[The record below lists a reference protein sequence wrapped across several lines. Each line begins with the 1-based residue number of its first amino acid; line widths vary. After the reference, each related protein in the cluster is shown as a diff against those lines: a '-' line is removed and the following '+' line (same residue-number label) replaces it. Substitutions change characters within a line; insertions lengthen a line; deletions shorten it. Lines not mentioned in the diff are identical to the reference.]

1 MTFDKD
7 IFLSIYPQFSE
18 VSDATLS
25 FVWQNALMLSGI
37 ETDTTFSDAEKYNL
51 AYMLMC
57 HMLTLANRG
66 TAGAMTGATEGSVS
80 VSFSAPEMGKENAW
94 YMLTPCG
101 ALFWEIIKGHK
112 FGGCWFDGCH
122 C

>member
-1 MTFDKD
+1 MTFNKADF
-7 IFLSIYPQFSE
+7 IAIYPQFAE
-18 VSDATLS
+18 VPDATLT
-25 FVWQNALMLSGI
+25 FVWTNALTLSGL
-37 ETDTTFSDAEKYNL
+37 ETDTSYTDAEKQNL

-57 HMLTLANRG
+57 HMITLANRG

-101 ALFWEIIKGHK
+101 ALYWEIIKGHK
-112 FGGCWFDGCH
+112 FGGMWFDGCH

>member
-1 MTFDKD
+1 MTFDVD
-7 IFLSIYPQFSE
+7 DFRAVYPQFAE
-18 VSDATLS
+18 MSDDQLTFIAQNALLLSGLENDTTYPEADKMRLWYMLVCHMATLS
-25 FVWQNALMLSGI
+25 M
-37 ETDTTFSDAEKYNL
+37 
-51 AYMLMC
+51 
-57 HMLTLANRG
+57 RG

-101 ALFWEIIKGHK
+101 ALYWEIIKGHK
-112 FGGCWFDGCH
+112 FGGCWFNGCH